1 MDGYDG
7 ELWTL
12 LLAHLESQHTH
23 VLVDVQLPRP
33 VEVEDGVEGAGMAVK
48 EVLVL
53 NQVVVR
59 HQTHHLLMALNSG
72 KVAKSEKGF

>member
-1 MDGYDG
+1 MLRCKDSFPNSPI
-7 ELWTL
+7 

-23 VLVDVQLPRP
+23 VLVDVELPGP

-53 NQVVVR
+53 NQVVVC
-59 HQTHHLLMALNSG
+59 HQTPHLLMALNSG
-72 KVAKSEKGF
+72 KVT